1 MEWIPIKKKKKKYFG
16 SKEIFIRNFD
26 IFYIVYTNILFI
38 DTLLT
43 FYTRTI
49 ATDNYYSDNHYFG
62 SATERYYSDSF

>member
-1 MEWIPIKKKKKKYFG
+1 MF
-16 SKEIFIRNFD
+16 FRNFD

-49 ATDNYYSDNHYFG
+49 ATDNYYSDNYYFG